1 MAPALKVA
9 DIALKI
15 AESLAVQL
23 VDLGLG
29 DGAVGKR
36 KAVCDPCNQ
45 NKGAKTLGQWLYRL
59 RKAGDRRAEI
69 VAIIEAVSFTPGRPL
84 LHPPIDPQ
92 R

>member
-23 VDLGLG
+23 VDLGFG

-36 KAVCDPCNQ
+36 KVVCDPCNQ
-45 NKGAKTLGQWLYRL
+45 NKGAKTFER
-59 RKAGDRRAEI
+59 
-69 VAIIEAVSFTPGRPL
+69 
-84 LHPPIDPQ
+84 
-92 R
+92 